1 MTKIARMR
9 RLGHVIEKD
18 EAAKPTRLIFVEL
31 GRKWVTGDSL
41 NFVAFD
47 EYLVQMR

>member
-1 MTKIARMR
+1 MR
-9 RLGHVIEKD
+9 RLGHVIETD
-18 EAAKPTRLIFVEL
+18 EAATHNRLIFVDL

-47 EYLVQMR
+47 EYRV